1 MAKVRAVD
9 ENGKASKLQLDQDDL
24 ETVVPKLGGLV
35 RVVNGK
41 GRGCTAQVL
50 HIDTANFVVAV
61 ELVDGDGA
69 LSKGERLD
77 NVEYED
83 ICKLN
88 AE

>member
-1 MAKVRAVD
+1 
-9 ENGKASKLQLDQDDL
+9 
-24 ETVVPKLGGLV
+24 
-35 RVVNGK
+35 VVNGK